1 MKKHKNILGGLW
13 NKMGISQRNI
23 IILGCK
29 LEYKDSYYDKLEDLE
44 LGFNK
49 EDVGKIKLVSDG
61 MGGEYILIGDI
72 IYFSEDGRFEETD
85 IPLTILDSI
94 TKERKNKIKD
104 LIKSKLN
111 IDVKVSYIIL
121 TYYS

>member
-1 MKKHKNILGGLW
+1 
-13 NKMGISQRNI
+13 MGISQRNI

-61 MGGEYILIGDI
+61 MGGEYILIGEI